1 MKSVSAINNPLPST
15 ITKIGLVALLLTL
28 LFYLSPN
35 YARAAEPSADPDAS
49 FFMFNALWFKEE
61 GGAAKYGE
69 YLQAAGPF
77 VVKHGGKSDATYSPA
92 QALIGE
98 FDADLVFLVE
108 WPNFAAFTGLIQD
121 PGYQA
126 ISHLREEAIRD
137 SLLIR
142 FDKL

>member
-1 MKSVSAINNPLPST
+1 MKSVTAGHNFLSSG
-15 ITKIGLVALLLTL
+15 ITQAGLAALLLTL
-28 LFYLSPN
+28 LLSISLDG
-35 YARAAEPSADPDAS
+35 ARAAEPSADAS

-61 GGAAKYGE
+61 GGAAKYTE

-77 VVKHGGKSDATYSPA
+77 VAKHGGNSDASYSPA

-108 WPNFAAFTGLIQD
+108 WPNFAAFTGLISD